1 MRSESTWASLI
12 QFGNM
17 KIREITQYLE
27 SLAPIS
33 SQESYDNSGLIVGD
47 ANAEVSNVLI
57 SLDCIEATVEEAIQ
71 KNCQLIIAHHP
82 IVFKGLKKL
91 NGKNYI
97 ERTVIKAI
105 KNDIAIYAIHTNLD
119 NYRFGV
125 NHEIGQ
131 RIGLRN
137 VKVLQPKKEVLSK
150 VVCYVP
156 DDHLDAVSQAM
167 FDAGAGNIGDYD
179 ECGFSTKGEG
189 SFRPNDAAKPF
200 IGAAG
205 ERSSVNESKFEAV
218 CSTHILGK
226 VVAAMISAHPYEE
239 VAHEIY
245 PMLNSNPYEGS
256 GMVGELESPME
267 AQAFLEHIKKTFNCG
282 VIRHTELTSKTIQKV
297 AYCGGSGSF
306 LLSAAKRSGADI
318 YITGDFKYHEFFDAD
333 GGIIIA
339 DIGHFESEQYTS
351 NRLADILTEKF
362 ATFAVHLT
370 EVNTNPINYF

>member
-1 MRSESTWASLI
+1 
-12 QFGNM
+12 M
-17 KIREITQYLE
+17 KIKEITQYLE

-47 ANAEVSNVLI
+47 GNSEVSNVLI

-125 NHEIGQ
+125 NHEIGK
-131 RIGLRN
+131 RIGLKN
-137 VKVLQPKKEVLSK
+137 VQVLQPKKEVLSK
-150 VVCYVP
+150 LICYIPEEHVNS
-156 DDHLDAVSQAM
+156 VSQAM
-167 FDAGAGNIGDYD
+167 FDAGAGKIGDYD
-179 ECGFSTKGEG
+179 ECGFVTKGEG

-200 IGAAG
+200 IGTSG
-205 ERSSVNESKFEAV
+205 ERSSVKESKFEVV
-218 CSTHILGK
+218 CSNHTINK
-226 VVAAMISAHPYEE
+226 VVGAMLKAHPYEE
-239 VAHEIY
+239 VAYEIF

-256 GMVGELESPME
+256 GMVGELEAPME
-267 AQAFLEHIKKTFNCG
+267 TTEFLKHLKETFNCG
-282 VIRHTELTSKTIQKV
+282 VIRHTELSSETIQKV

-306 LLSAAKRSGADI
+306 LLSSAKRSGADI
-318 YITGDFKYHEFFDAD
+318 YITGDFKYHEFFDAE

-339 DIGHFESEQYTS
+339 DIGHFESEQFTS
-351 NRLADILTEKF
+351 HRLADILMEKF

-370 EVNTNPINYF
+370 EVDTNPINYF

>member
-1 MRSESTWASLI
+1 
-12 QFGNM
+12 M
-17 KIREITQYLE
+17 KIKEITNYLE

-47 ANAEVSNVLI
+47 ASSEVSNVLI
-57 SLDCIEATVEEAIQ
+57 SLDCLEATVEEAIE
-71 KNCQLIIAHHP
+71 KKCQLIISHHP

-125 NHEIGQ
+125 NYEIGK
-131 RIGLRN
+131 RIGLNNIRI
-137 VKVLQPKKEVLSK
+137 LQPKNEVLSK
-150 VVCYVP
+150 LICYVP
-156 DDHLDAVSQAM
+156 EDHISAVSQVM
-167 FDAGAGNIGDYD
+167 FDAGAGRIGDYD
-179 ECGFSTKGEG
+179 ECSFSTAGQG
-189 SFRPNDAAKPF
+189 SFRPNDAAQPF
-200 IGAAG
+200 IGSSG
-205 ERSSVNESKFEAV
+205 ERSRIKEEKFEVV
-218 CSTHILGK
+218 CSNHTINQ
-226 VVAAMISAHPYEE
+226 VVRAMISAHPYEE
-239 VAHEIY
+239 VAYEIF

-256 GMVGELESPME
+256 GMVGELEEPMRSE
-267 AQAFLEHIKKTFNCG
+267 NFLAHLKKTFNCG
-282 VIRHTELTSKTIQKV
+282 VIRHTAITTEYVEKV
-297 AYCGGSGSF
+297 AYCGGAGSF
-306 LLSAAKRSGADI
+306 LLSAAKSSGADI
-318 YITGDFKYHEFFDAD
+318 FITGDYKYHEFFDAD

-351 NRLADILTEKF
+351 HRIAKILTEKF